1 LLSIK
6 DFIVFLELLH
16 ALIKEFEAAIAQ
28 DSDYKDLTNKVID
41 LREPARLRFNEK
53 LA

>member
-16 ALIKEFEAAIAQ
+16 ALIKEFEAAIA
-28 DSDYKDLTNKVID
+28 
-41 LREPARLRFNEK
+41 
-53 LA
+53 